1 MANYYATTRSNYFRV
16 KDAKAF
22 EAWCRKRSLVFWRKR
37 VTDVGD
43 CYAITADTGDCA
55 GWPVDDPDQDDEFDF
70 TAELAGHLDP
80 RDVAILFEIGAEKLR
95 YLMGVATAVNPDGQT
110 VRVMLDEIYI
120 RARKAFGTKL
130 TITPGTY

>member
-1 MANYYATTRSNYFRV
+1 MGNYYATTRSNYFRV

-22 EAWCRKRSLVFWRKR
+22 EAWCRKRSLDFWSKSIA
-37 VTDVGD
+37 DLGG
-43 CYAITADTGDCA
+43 CYAITADMGDCD
-55 GWPVDDPDQDDEFDF
+55 GWPSYDSLLDIEFDL
-70 TAELAGHLDP
+70 TAELAGHLDT

-95 YLMGVATAVNPDGQT
+95 YLNGVATAVHPDGKT

-120 RARKAFGTKL
+120 RARKAFGANL